1 MVKKYTQDRNCNVL
15 LKVWFDHMT
24 NFVSRQFWNKLDSN
38 LEASAF
44 LDMSISGDQL
54 SLLQPT
60 MKDVLHG
67 SVISDAIGVGAKKKI
82 AKWIINML
90 EGNVASY
97 SRVLN

>member
-44 LDMSISGDQL
+44 LDTASISGDQL

-60 MKDVLHG
+60 IKDVLHV
-67 SVISDAIGVGAKKKI
+67 SVISDAIVAWCSSKKEDCQ
-82 AKWIINML
+82 A
-90 EGNVASY
+90 E
-97 SRVLN
+97 